1 MADDKDILEN
11 LIYGPES
18 AVNNPAS
25 CSETAMAEAYEHL
38 LGCVG
43 GFTVAYIAHRRQYP
57 DIEGCCRVF
66 GLLAEVVNRASAAVK
81 DHEPKFIWPT
91 PDCNP
96 REKAPFA
103 ELTSESEVKID
114 IEVVY
119 ETVVQSA
126 AELLDIVRA
135 ESSSLTQ
142 SPALRASVFKV
153 HQHAAD
159 VFRAA
164 HVIDYTAAGLVLV
177 RDPLPM
183 YSEIYEAVAAC
194 SKELQFGQ
202 FPLGSKCVNAGE
214 VIKNRCH

>member
-11 LIYGPES
+11 LICGPES
-18 AVNNPAS
+18 AVKNPVVCA
-25 CSETAMAEAYEHL
+25 ETAMAEAYEHL

-57 DIEGCCRVF
+57 DLEGCCRVF
-66 GLLAEVVNRASAAVK
+66 ALLSEVVNRASAAVK
-81 DHEPKFIWPT
+81 EHEPNFIWPN
-91 PDCNP
+91 PDLNS
-96 REKAPFA
+96 REKSAFV
-103 ELTSESEVKID
+103 ENTSEAAVKINV
-114 IEVVY
+114 EVAY

-126 AELLDIVRA
+126 AELLDIVGA
-135 ESSSLTQ
+135 ESSVPTQ
-142 SPALRASVFKV
+142 SPALRDSVFNV

-164 HVIDYTAAGLVLV
+164 NVMDYTAAGLVLV

-183 YSEIYEAVAAC
+183 CSEIYEAVAAC

-202 FPLGSKCVNAGE
+202 VPLESGRS
-214 VIKNRCH
+214 RYQS